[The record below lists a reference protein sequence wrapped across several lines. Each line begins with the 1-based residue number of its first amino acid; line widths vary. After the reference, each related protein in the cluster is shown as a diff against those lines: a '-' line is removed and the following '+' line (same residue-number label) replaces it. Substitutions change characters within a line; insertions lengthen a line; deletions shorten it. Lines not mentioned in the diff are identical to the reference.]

1 MSTDRKIWFYKN
13 LRKKDV
19 ESAWQ
24 SVETGV

>member
-1 MSTDRKIWFYKN
+1 MLANWKIWFYKN
-13 LRKKDV
+13 LRKKDA